1 METNY
6 VNGLQEYLRKVGEYE
21 IYTPEEEKEAFM
33 KYRAGDAALKE
44 EIINRNLKLVV
55 SIAKK
60 YKYNGIA
67 FIDLIQEGNM
77 GLMTAIDKF
86 NPDKGFKFSTYAT
99 YWIRQSIVKAIINKG
114 RDIRLPA
121 HMNDKLSKIKKVQAK
136 LAAENK
142 KEPTIE
148 EIAAEMQMEPEEIQS
163 LLEIS
168 QKVISLDTPVGDD
181 TDSTLVDFVENFRF
195 EAPAE
200 KVAKEDLRDQ
210 LLTIMDS
217 LEERER
223 EVLIKRYGLL
233 TGEPMT
239 LEEVGKSMDLS
250 RERIRQI
257 EEKALRKMRNPIRSE
272 KLKVYMTEMAA

>member
-21 IYTPEEEKEAFM
+21 IYTPEEEKEAFR

-77 GLMTAIDKF
+77 GLMAAIDKF
-86 NPDKGFKFSTYAT
+86 DPDKGFKFSTYAT

-168 QKVISLDTPVGDD
+168 QKVISWDTPVGDD

-272 KLKVYMTEMAA
+272 KLKVYMAEMAA